1 MHIWPFL
8 DVPTTQEGKWSEPLR
23 SHPFKIFHSP
33 LMMWTCSTNPWTF
46 QELWATIHTHKI
58 IRSWGQI
65 SSQGLKKSQVLIL
78 RIVVNL
84 GHAAGPASFRGTAC
98 EDIISRP
105 VGSAQTLPGG
115 LSQRHLLG
123 SLSPGGLRAHGE
135 CAWTSHSSFGGKNQ
149 VWGVTEWHFQ
159 SCRKKGGRCCSP
171 RILTPVRY
179 SEPGETHSPGNTATC
194 KTKCLPQLGHLK
206 PFMPFLSFP
215 TSPPLF
221 LAYK

>member
-1 MHIWPFL
+1 MHIWPIL

-65 SSQGLKKSQVLIL
+65 SSQGPKKSQVLIL
-78 RIVVNL
+78 RIVVSL
-84 GHAAGPASFRGTAC
+84 GHAAGPASFCGTAC

-135 CAWTSHSSFGGKNQ
+135 CMDVTLQFWGAKSGMRCHWMAFPELQKERRQMLLSQDPYTSEIQWTRGDSQ
-149 VWGVTEWHFQ
+149 P
-159 SCRKKGGRCCSP
+159 RKYCNMQNRM
-171 RILTPVRY
+171 LA
-179 SEPGETHSPGNTATC
+179 ATR
-194 KTKCLPQLGHLK
+194 
-206 PFMPFLSFP
+206 
-215 TSPPLF
+215 TS
-221 LAYK
+221 